1 MKRLLIIYAMAALM
15 SVPADLAAEPS
26 GGGAGKNLATATF
39 AGGCF
44 WCMQPPFDKLDG
56 VVSTTAGYTG
66 GRTANP
72 TYEEVSSGSTG
83 HAESVMVVYDP
94 ARVTYA
100 RLLDVFWRNIDPLTP
115 DRQFCDS
122 GDQYRSAIFYH
133 DPAQKRLAEET
144 KAALEKSRKWRIVT
158 EIVPAGKFFPAEK
171 YPQSYYKKNPLR
183 DKFYRAGCGRDDR
196 LRELWGDSKH

>member
-15 SVPADLAAEPS
+15 SVPAVLAAEPS
-26 GGGAGKNLATATF
+26 GGGAGKNLATAPF

-158 EIVPAGKFFPAEK
+158 EIVPAGKFYPAEK
-171 YPQSYYKKNPLR
+171 YTP
-183 DKFYRAGCGRDDR
+183 
-196 LRELWGDSKH
+196 